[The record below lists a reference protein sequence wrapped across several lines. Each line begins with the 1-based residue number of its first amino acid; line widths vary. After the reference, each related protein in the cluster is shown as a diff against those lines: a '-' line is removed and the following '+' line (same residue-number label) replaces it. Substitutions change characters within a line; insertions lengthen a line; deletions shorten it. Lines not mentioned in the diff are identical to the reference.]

1 MKDGR
6 KKIWICLLVVILA
19 AVVLGVLYYL
29 SAPNEQ
35 ASEGFLIKAGQ
46 RECAGTV
53 DDAGVPGEAEYGI

>member
-6 KKIWICLLVVILA
+6 KKIWICLLVVVLA

-35 ASEGFLIKAGQ
+35 ASEGFLIRTGLW
-46 RECAGTV
+46 ENVGT
-53 DDAGVPGEAEYGI
+53 DKMADAKEEEYGI